1 MTNWTTAIGLAGAF
15 CTTFCLLPQ
24 VHKAWRSR
32 STTDVS
38 LGWIVVLGIGT
49 LLWLIYGLLLRDLPL
64 IAGNGVT
71 LILVSLILALKLRHG

>member
-1 MTNWTTAIGLAGAF
+1 MTTTTAIGLAGAF

-24 VHKAWRSR
+24 VIKAHRSR

-38 LGWIVVLGIGT
+38 MGWLLILAVGT
-49 LLWLIYGLLLRDLPL
+49 VLWLLYGLLLGDLPL

-71 LILVSLILALKLRHG
+71 LVLVLLILALKLRHG